1 MRQILEER
9 EKIPGRDFDT
19 ILCASD
25 LMLYKASLELSRHGY
40 EIGRDVRACGLLS
53 LASTMMEISSLA
65 FLGLSS
71 KPPYPEWG
79 FMINEGRKVLMTAPW
94 QALMPGFAILLT
106 VIILNR
112 LGDAVQDYMELTKES
127 V

>member
-1 MRQILEER
+1 
-9 EKIPGRDFDT
+9 
-19 ILCASD
+19 
-25 LMLYKASLELSRHGY
+25 
-40 EIGRDVRACGLLS
+40 
-53 LASTMMEISSLA
+53 
-65 FLGLSS
+65 
-71 KPPYPEWG
+71 
-79 FMINEGRKVLMTAPW
+79 MTAPW